1 MERRLQSK
9 VQIVDVCVGGRV
21 GLFLTRSTSTD
32 FVITIN
38 LSNSTKKKTFTLVL
52 RAGYKSLQ

>member
-9 VQIVDVCVGGRV
+9 VQSVCGRGGGGVGI
-21 GLFLTRSTSTD
+21 FLTQSTSND

-38 LSNSTKKKTFTLVL
+38 LSYSTKKKTFTLVL

>member
-9 VQIVDVCVGGRV
+9 VQSVGVCVGGRV

-38 LSNSTKKKTFTLVL
+38 LSNSTKKTFTLVL